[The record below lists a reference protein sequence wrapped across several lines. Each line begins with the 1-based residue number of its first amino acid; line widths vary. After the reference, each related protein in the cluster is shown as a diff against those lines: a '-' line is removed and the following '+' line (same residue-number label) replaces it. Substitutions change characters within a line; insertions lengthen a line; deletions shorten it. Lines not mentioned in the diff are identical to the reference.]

1 MIHQPGIPTIE
12 AHSGRVGH
20 LADPSLTAPLLES
33 LDAVTIPVPD
43 LDAGL
48 SFYRDLLGYRLIW
61 RNDAVGQVG
70 LQLAGSASELVLTT
84 REKYE
89 PNWKVES
96 AARAADVFRAN
107 GGRVIAEPEDIPVG
121 HVAIVEDPFG
131 NVLVLVDMAKGL
143 YQTDDAGNVTGV
155 T

>member
-1 MIHQPGIPTIE
+1 M
-12 AHSGRVGH
+12 
-20 LADPSLTAPLLES
+20 
-33 LDAVTIPVPD
+33 
-43 LDAGL
+43 
-48 SFYRDLLGYRLIW
+48 IW